1 VLKGKKNN
9 DVGHRHAPTV
19 ETNGRWLNLQ
29 VLVEI
34 GNQMYKITAI
44 LDDTV
49 KCRCVVE
56 SVWLCDWCKIYGKHP
71 LEKCWHLASEPKVKT
86 AKHVLQIGRRRKRS
100 NEMS

>member
-1 VLKGKKNN
+1 MTLMVRYGS
-9 DVGHRHAPTV
+9 TV

-44 LDDTV
+44 LYDTV

-86 AKHVLQIGRRRKRS
+86 VDGEEICQTCATNWKAAKKK
-100 NEMS
+100 